1 MREMTPWRNWLECT
15 LKDSSNGRGM
25 EYGSLIICDRDPR
38 FASNFWRSLQK
49 ALGTSLDMSMAYHL
63 QTDGQSERTIQT
75 LEDML
80 RVCVIDFGNE
90 VSCERNLRFVGWT
103 SYDDKPLG
111 LIKEPL
117 EITDLEVNSE
127 AKRLPLVM
135 FEDTPREGS

>member
-25 EYGSLIICDRDPR
+25 EYGSLIICDRD
-38 FASNFWRSLQK
+38 L
-49 ALGTSLDMSMAYHL
+49 
-63 QTDGQSERTIQT
+63 
-75 LEDML
+75 
-80 RVCVIDFGNE
+80 E